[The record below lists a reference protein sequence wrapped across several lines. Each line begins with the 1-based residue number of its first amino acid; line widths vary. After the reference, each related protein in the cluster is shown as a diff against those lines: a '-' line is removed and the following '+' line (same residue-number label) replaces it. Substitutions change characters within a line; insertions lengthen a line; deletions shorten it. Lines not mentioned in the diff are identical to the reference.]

1 MRIITK
7 ISAAVFVIYLIL
19 SFSITAYA
27 APDGV
32 EKAMDSVAVIY
43 NASDESF
50 GSAFAIGKEGEAPVY
65 FITNHHCV
73 ADITGKAVSE
83 VSLKCGMQS
92 GQIYKATVVFSK
104 SEYDYAILKAE
115 SPVTEKIPLK
125 LLDGELE
132 TGDEIWA
139 LGYPFEAS
147 LDDSLKGTK
156 SDVVS
161 TKGAITTLSYDY
173 DIYEY
178 EIEEIDGKLQ
188 YKLDE
193 NGNKKIKY
201 DEFGSPKYSR
211 RVKDVYESDLHIA
224 PGNSGGP
231 LVTPD
236 GFAVGINSAKLSDKD
251 KVSYAVKI
259 KYVMEAL
266 DNNSIEYEAVAP
278 DAITSVS
285 DEDNDSSS
293 AEEQKPL
300 SALSVA
306 LLITGTLI
314 VVGTIC
320 FFVIRRFTTK
330 NKTKVSAAVPS
341 DGLTRRRV
349 VTPPKV
355 QIILDQTAYPIREGR
370 EYFIGKNA
378 HECSITI
385 EKETE
390 NIAPRHCSVKFENGS
405 LHIRKIA
412 DSSYNITMCKE
423 KPDKHYDKKE
433 MGSEEVSI
441 KESDFSKYIFYLG
454 NRKHKI
460 TLKKKE
466 D

>member
-7 ISAAVFVIYLIL
+7 ISAAVFIIYLIL

-32 EKAMDSVAVIY
+32 EKAMDSVAIIY
-43 NASDESF
+43 NASDGSY

-73 ADITGKAVSE
+73 TDIAGKVVNE
-83 VSLKCGMQS
+83 VSLICGMQS
-92 GQIYKATVVFSK
+92 GQTYKATVVFSK

-132 TGDEIWA
+132 TGNEVWA
-139 LGYPFEAS
+139 LGYPDEAS
-147 LDDSLKGTK
+147 WDDRLNGIK

-161 TKGAITTLSYDY
+161 TQGKITNLSYDY
-173 DIYEY
+173 DIFEY
-178 EIEEIDGKLQ
+178 EI
-188 YKLDE
+188 DE
-193 NGNKKIKY
+193 NGNKKIKC

-211 RVKDVYESDLHIA
+211 HVKDVYESNLHIA

-231 LVTPD
+231 LVTSG
-236 GFAVGINSAKLSDKD
+236 GFAAGINVAIRYDGD
-251 KVSYAVKI
+251 EKVACAIKI

-266 DNNSIEYEAVAP
+266 DNNGIEYEAVAS
-278 DAITSVS
+278 DAITSIS

-306 LLITGTLI
+306 LLIIGTLI
-314 VVGTIC
+314 VVGIIC
-320 FFVIRRFTTK
+320 FFVIGRFTTK

-355 QIILDQTAYPIREGR
+355 QIILDKTAYPMQEGR
-370 EYFIGKNA
+370 EYIIGKNA

-454 NRKHKI
+454 NRKHVI
-460 TLKKKE
+460 TVKKKE